1 MILLLLPLPL
11 SSTSRSCCR
20 QLMTDVDFLYT
31 ANPKN
36 DPNATPIYEVR
47 AVCE

>member
-1 MILLLLPLPL
+1 MLVCSPPP
-11 SSTSRSCCR
+11 SSPSSSPFS

-36 DPNATPIYEVR
+36 DPNATPIYEVGPGGNT
-47 AVCE
+47 